1 MSAIH
6 FDITGDNS
14 NIVSVVNDTTK
25 RMEELSSF
33 MKGLSNEGLDFS
45 NSEKAL
51 EGLQLYMN
59 GLAGS
64 IEACI
69 EELNRLSD
77 EQAKALTAG
86 DTKKV
91 EEYSQKMKEV
101 ADTVQLLRE
110 QYNQAAGAADI
121 INDID
126 TTKLKEVEEL
136 GEKIAAQFGGDSQNS
151 ASGAL
156 DYFAGKLK
164 TAFSIAGITAFINK
178 VYQTRSYFQD
188 IESSMEV
195 FLGSQAKANKFTEEL
210 KDYAYYNMFEFQDL
224 ASASQQLIAYGN
236 DVEDV
241 IPIIHKLSEVAT
253 ATKAPLSEF
262 VSMYNKAKNLG
273 GVDSRSLQSWA
284 AHGLVL
290 NDVLKEMGEE
300 VNGTSISFE
309 QLDKALNHVTEKG
322 QMFGGI
328 MEKMMPNLSSSI
340 GQFEDNLSS
349 MFNEIGE
356 SLQDEMHDAIDTAA
370 NIVANYQAYGK
381 VLLGIIATIGTYKAA
396 LMTMR
401 AWEKAEMVYKNV
413 QAYMALKKELGA
425 ATVNQILFNKAAK
438 ANIYIA
444 LGAALV
450 GVITALATFNK
461 KQEESIRTQGEA
473 TTKIR
478 EETSALEE
486 LYSVAKDEKRSMEE
500 RTEAIT
506 TINTKYGDYLSS
518 LGIETVSVDNLTT
531 SYNQLRDA
539 IQNSY
544 LEKLKAQTV
553 GEAQSDFNDA
563 EASLFGF
570 NQKLTGKAKGAFSQ
584 GRLNAEVEKFIKDH
598 PLYDAQTMFNEIERI
613 YGKYGIS
620 LSSHQQGDLY
630 KYIYNYREA
639 DKSLKQAEKG
649 FDAFAAGYKSVSE
662 AAKQSQEEQKTSLS
676 DVVKAIGVKE
686 SQISALRKKAASGG
700 ITEQEEKELKNLE
713 EGLDALDKR
722 YKLLTGNSRSNA
734 SKKRDKDAQADIEA
748 ATARADLL
756 EKLKAKQADAIRD
769 AGTLAIQAED
779 DSYAKESR
787 TLEAQHNARV
797 AQIQAEYDST
807 INEIEKLQRK
817 AYKKKNGTEKGFT
830 FDVTDSAIQEAGA
843 LLDKNLKNED
853 TRYGNEQ
860 KAHLQA
866 LVDSYKT
873 YTQQRQEIIEQGI
886 AEALELEAAGY
897 EKEAEERRKAMEQE
911 LTALDSQNNEIYKR
925 LAQDTT
931 KWGVVA
937 IQKAIADAQA
947 EVNRLSATPE
957 MATANAQAID
967 NLLRKIEQLKQSTKD
982 FSARGLLG
990 MLFKPDESG
999 GKSGAGTGSIAE
1011 RMKAIRKQW
1020 DALSKEDKWKNIGGY
1035 ATSFGNAL
1043 VKAAGAMK
1051 EIAEA
1056 TGNDGLANAAET
1068 MEGIGG
1074 MMSNIGQGF
1083 AQGGWIGGA
1092 ISAVQSIF
1100 DATLG
1105 AITNIVKQEAIAKKY
1120 ADDWAASIE
1129 RLSISVDDSAFQTIF
1144 GQKNIDY
1151 GRAKLKEA
1159 TSALALY
1166 RREVGNLSKMSV
1178 KTYDSTWWE
1187 RLWGG
1192 SDKYTNIRSL
1202 ASEMFDAD
1210 GGLNVEY
1217 AKRFLE
1223 VNQQLTDEQ
1232 RKQIENA
1239 ISLKEQ
1245 YEEAIATVDGL
1256 ISDTFGNLASDISNV
1271 IWDSVMSGSDAWEQ
1285 FEEVGSEAIA
1295 NLGKQLIQE
1304 MLISEYLEQ
1313 FRDKMR
1319 NAYQK
1324 GSPEETQ
1331 KELRNVVGDIFGGMQ
1346 NMLAAGS
1353 LVAEE
1358 YKSWAEQHGFD
1369 LTQLNSETQTATA
1382 GGFQTMS
1389 QDTASEL
1396 NGRFTALQ
1404 LSNELIS
1411 QSARAGVEFLSTISG
1426 MVTSGDKTLGEIR
1439 DLHVL
1444 EVGYLEDIS
1453 KYTKT
1458 MAGFEE
1464 TLNKIEKNTS
1474 KL

>member
-1 MSAIH
+1 MAKIH

-14 NIVSVVNDTTK
+14 NLVSTLNDTTA
-25 RMEELSSF
+25 RMEKFSGL
-33 MKGLSNEGLDFS
+33 MKNLGSAGFDMSNPKAQLRALEKAIKDNESVIGDYIVKI
-45 NSEKAL
+45 KAL
-51 EGLQLYMN
+51 EQAQKEAA
-59 GLAGS
+59 LAGD
-64 IEACI
+64 EAKVRDIGQQLSELGGRMQETVNETNELKQAYGELNGRMKENNGIMVKLLGGQQNYNAILSQLPGPLRSAVTGLNGMVGAAKAFIATPLGAVLATLILAFKALQTWLTKTAEGQQALAKITGYFTGVMSALENIVKKVGGALYDAFTNPKQAAQDFVNFLKNQVVNRVEALGGIFVNLGKIIKNVFSGDFDAVKEAASNLGDMAIQFGTGFKAEDVKKAVTGTI
-69 EELNRLSD
+69 EEINRIGEAESALNARRFKLQK
-77 EQAKALTAG
+77 ERAEWAAKEAVL
-86 DTKKV
+86 D
-91 EEYSQKMKEV
+91 
-101 ADTVQLLRE
+101 
-110 QYNQAAGAADI
+110 
-121 INDID
+121 
-126 TTKLKEVEEL
+126 
-136 GEKIAAQFGGDSQNS
+136 EKIAQARIKMYSGSTEERQKAAAEAEALINQKYAQRIKFAQEEYKIKKESNALTESSQEDLNEENRLLAAVS
-151 ASGAL
+151 QERAARTNAMAMFTRRGHTADEAGIRAEQQAQNELTELMLQNEEKRIAL
-156 DYFAGKLK
+156 IEDEGEREVAAINLK
-164 TAFSIAGITAFINK
+164 YRKAMLAIEKQRQAWMEQNRQTTGNATLSQEQEDALSEAEEIAGEQFI
-178 VYQTRSYFQD
+178 
-188 IESSMEV
+188 
-195 FLGSQAKANKFTEEL
+195 
-210 KDYAYYNMFEFQDL
+210 
-224 ASASQQLIAYGN
+224 
-236 DVEDV
+236 
-241 IPIIHKLSEVAT
+241 
-253 ATKAPLSEF
+253 
-262 VSMYNKAKNLG
+262 
-273 GVDSRSLQSWA
+273 
-284 AHGLVL
+284 
-290 NDVLKEMGEE
+290 
-300 VNGTSISFE
+300 
-309 QLDKALNHVTEKG
+309 
-322 QMFGGI
+322 
-328 MEKMMPNLSSSI
+328 
-340 GQFEDNLSS
+340 EDN
-349 MFNEIGE
+349 
-356 SLQDEMHDAIDTAA
+356 
-370 NIVANYQAYGK
+370 
-381 VLLGIIATIGTYKAA
+381 
-396 LMTMR
+396 R
-401 AWEKAEMVYKNV
+401 
-413 QAYMALKKELGA
+413 
-425 ATVNQILFNKAAK
+425 
-438 ANIYIA
+438 
-444 LGAALV
+444 
-450 GVITALATFNK
+450 
-461 KQEESIRTQGEA
+461 
-473 TTKIR
+473 
-478 EETSALEE
+478 
-486 LYSVAKDEKRSMEE
+486 
-500 RTEAIT
+500 
-506 TINTKYGDYLSS
+506 
-518 LGIETVSVDNLTT
+518 
-531 SYNQLRDA
+531 LR
-539 IQNSY
+539 
-544 LEKLKAQTV
+544 
-553 GEAQSDFNDA
+553 
-563 EASLFGF
+563 
-570 NQKLTGKAKGAFSQ
+570 
-584 GRLNAEVEKFIKDH
+584 
-598 PLYDAQTMFNEIERI
+598 
-613 YGKYGIS
+613 
-620 LSSHQQGDLY
+620 
-630 KYIYNYREA
+630 
-639 DKSLKQAEKG
+639 
-649 FDAFAAGYKSVSE
+649 
-662 AAKQSQEEQKTSLS
+662 
-676 DVVKAIGVKE
+676 
-686 SQISALRKKAASGG
+686 
-700 ITEQEEKELKNLE
+700 
-713 EGLDALDKR
+713 LDALVQEYQTYEGKR
-722 YKLLTGNSRSNA
+722 GEIIREGEREAAELRAAGFE
-734 SKKRDKDAQADIEA
+734 AQA
-748 ATARADLL
+748 R
-756 EKLKAKQADAIRD
+756 
-769 AGTLAIQAED
+769 
-779 DSYAKESR
+779 
-787 TLEAQHNARV
+787 
-797 AQIQAEYDST
+797 
-807 INEIEKLQRK
+807 
-817 AYKKKNGTEKGFT
+817 
-830 FDVTDSAIQEAGA
+830 
-843 LLDKNLKNED
+843 
-853 TRYGNEQ
+853 
-860 KAHLQA
+860 
-866 LVDSYKT
+866 
-873 YTQQRQEIIEQGI
+873 
-886 AEALELEAAGY
+886 
-897 EKEAEERRKAMEQE
+897 EREKAMEQE

-937 IQKAIADAQA
+937 IQKAIADAQE

-1245 YEEAIATVDGL
+1245 YDEAIATVDGL
-1256 ISDTFGNLASDISNV
+1256 ISDTFGSLASDISTL

-1285 FEEVGSEAIA
+1285 FEEIGSEAIS

-1313 FRDKMR
+1313 FRDRMR

-1324 GSPEETQ
+1324 DNPEETQ

-1411 QSARAGVEFLSTISG
+1411 QSALAGGEFLSTISG